1 MRKKPSVAEAGS
13 IDPIEC
19 IQVTNALVA
28 THGKPTRATDPLEDL
43 EYLDDTGRMNHQ
55 SREEASSTGSKK
67 RIAVLDS
74 LIRTILSQ
82 NTTDKTS
89 IRAYAELKRRFPEWE
104 GVRTAKSSDVE
115 DAIRQGGLAE
125 IKVQRIQALL
135 DALKSERG
143 ECDLEWLRG
152 KDTEFI
158 KEYLGQF
165 KGIGPKTIACTLMF
179 SMHRPDFPV
188 DTHVLRICKQLFWIP
203 KSFSRVEAYEYLNS
217 QVPDDVKYDLHV
229 LLVTHGKECRQCQS
243 KPTVVRDK
251 RTVCAL
257 KLLAHGFQKKRRSR
271 EKKGDGRYI
280 AINDEKE
287 DIAVDDDVKKKP
299 MILSD

>member
-1 MRKKPSVAEAGS
+1 MKRKRPSVEVGS
-13 IDPIEC
+13 IDPIQC
-19 IQVTNALVA
+19 IQITNALIAV
-28 THGKPTRATDPLEDL
+28 HGKPTRATDPLEDL
-43 EYLDDTGRMNHQ
+43 EYLDDKGRMNQ
-55 SREEASSTGSKK
+55 RDREESSSKTGEK

-104 GVRTAKSSDVE
+104 SVRIAKSVDVE

-125 IKVQRIQALL
+125 IKVQRIKAMLNT
-135 DALKSERG
+135 LKSERG

-179 SMHRPDFPV
+179 SMHRDDFPV
-188 DTHVLRICKQLFWIP
+188 DTHVLRISKQLSWIP

-217 QVPDDVKYDLHV
+217 QIPDDVKYDLHV

-243 KPTVVRDK
+243 KPVMVKDK
-251 RTVCAL
+251 GMICAL
-257 KLLAHGFQKKRRSR
+257 KQLAHGFQKKKRVG
-271 EKKGDGRYI
+271 KMVAG
-280 AINDEKE
+280 DEKE
-287 DIAVDDDVKKKP
+287 DIIIDTEKNP
-299 MILSD
+299 MLVLD